1 MLMGKNGLFTSS
13 IALIKSRKEV
23 VFAITWTTSFATII
37 AGKGFPLITKSFLS
51 IMALMMM
58 SLSVY
63 IYNDLVD
70 REMDA
75 YSNQEKK
82 KRRPIANG
90 KVSQN
95 IASKFIIVTG
105 LLGLG
110 LCYMINTTVFVIG
123 ATYSIIMYLYSYP
136 LIRFKTVYILKNVVT
151 SIVLPMAFLIG
162 GAAIQN
168 TVSTTM
174 LFLFLTFYVFMFS
187 ILPAGA
193 DCLDLVEDK
202 AFNVKTIGGTLS
214 WRQNVYLF
222 NFGILI
228 IIAGAAISYIF
239 FNMSYYTPI
248 LMTAFGLP
256 VMKYTLGL
264 AKENGETAAYKLRPV
279 GYGFLML
286 TPLIITLGAVF

>member
-1 MLMGKNGLFTSS
+1 
-13 IALIKSRKEV
+13 
-23 VFAITWTTSFATII
+23 
-37 AGKGFPLITKSFLS
+37 
-51 IMALMMM
+51 
-58 SLSVY
+58 
-63 IYNDLVD
+63 
-70 REMDA
+70 MDG
-75 YSNQEKK
+75 YSDQEKK
-82 KRRPIANG
+82 KGRPIANG
-90 KVSQN
+90 KVSTN
-95 IASKFIIVTG
+95 IAMKFIIATG

-110 LCYMINTTVFVIG
+110 LCYMINTTVFIIG
-123 ATYSIIMYLYSYP
+123 GLYSIILYLYSYP

-151 SIVLPMAFLIG
+151 SLVLPIAFLIG

-168 TVSTTM
+168 TISTTM

-193 DCLDLVEDK
+193 DCLDLAEDK

-222 NFGILI
+222 NFGILV
-228 IIAGAAISYIF
+228 IIAGAVLSYSF
-239 FNMSYYTPI
+239 FNLSYYTPI
-248 LMTAFGLP
+248 LMTVFGLP

-264 AKENGETAAYKLRPV
+264 VKENGETAAYKLRPV

>member
-1 MLMGKNGLFTSS
+1 MLMEKNGLFTSS

-23 VFAITWTTSFATII
+23 VFGVTWTTALATII

-75 YSNQEKK
+75 YSDQEKK
-82 KRRPIANG
+82 KGRPIANG
-90 KVSQN
+90 KVSKN

-264 AKENGETAAYKLRPV
+264 VKENGETAAYKLRPV

>member
-1 MLMGKNGLFTSS
+1 MEKNGLFASS

-23 VFAITWTTSFATII
+23 VFGVTWTTALATII
-37 AGKGFPLITKSFLS
+37 AGKGIPPMTKSFLS

-63 IYNDLVD
+63 VYNDLVD

-75 YSNQEKK
+75 YSDQEKK
-82 KRRPIANG
+82 KGRPIANG
-90 KVSQN
+90 KVSTN
-95 IASKFIIVTG
+95 IAMKFIIATG

-123 ATYSIIMYLYSYP
+123 VLYSIILYLYSYP

-151 SIVLPMAFLIG
+151 SLVLPIAFLIG

-168 TVSTTM
+168 TISTTM

-193 DCLDLVEDK
+193 DCLDLAEDK

-228 IIAGAAISYIF
+228 IIAGAVLSYTF
-239 FNMSYYTPI
+239 FNLSYYTPI
-248 LMTAFGLP
+248 LMTVFGLP

-264 AKENGETAAYKLRPV
+264 VKENGETAAYKLRPV

-286 TPLIITLGAVF
+286 TPLIMTLGAVF

>member
-1 MLMGKNGLFTSS
+1 MEKNGLFASS

-23 VFAITWTTSFATII
+23 VFGVTWTTALATII
-37 AGKGFPLITKSFLS
+37 AGKGIPPMTKSFLS
-51 IMALMMM
+51 IMALMMI

-63 IYNDLVD
+63 VYNDLVD
-70 REMDA
+70 REMDS
-75 YSNQEKK
+75 YSDQEKK
-82 KRRPIANG
+82 KARPIANG
-90 KVSQN
+90 KVSTN
-95 IASKFIIVTG
+95 IAMKFIIATG

-110 LCYMINTTVFVIG
+110 LCYMINTTVFIIG
-123 ATYSIIMYLYSYP
+123 ALYSIILYLYSYP

-151 SIVLPMAFLIG
+151 SLVLPIAFLIG
-162 GAAIQN
+162 GAAIQS
-168 TVSTTM
+168 TISTTM
-174 LFLFLTFYVFMFS
+174 LFLFLTFYVFMFA

-222 NFGILI
+222 NFGILV
-228 IIAGAAISYIF
+228 IIAGAVLSYSF
-239 FNMSYYTPI
+239 FNLSYYTPI
-248 LMTAFGLP
+248 LMTVFGLP

>member
-1 MLMGKNGLFTSS
+1 MLMEKNGLFTSS

-23 VFAITWTTSFATII
+23 VFGVTWTTALATII
-37 AGKGFPLITKSFLS
+37 AGKGFPPITKSFLS

-264 AKENGETAAYKLRPV
+264 VKENGETAAYKLRPV

>member
-1 MLMGKNGLFTSS
+1 MEKNGLFASS

-23 VFAITWTTSFATII
+23 VFGVTWTTALATII
-37 AGKGFPLITKSFLS
+37 AGKGIPPMTKSFLS

-63 IYNDLVD
+63 VYNDLVD

-75 YSNQEKK
+75 YSDQEKK
-82 KRRPIANG
+82 KGRPIANG
-90 KVSQN
+90 KVSTN
-95 IASKFIIVTG
+95 IAMKFIITTG

-123 ATYSIIMYLYSYP
+123 VLYSIILYLYSYP

-151 SIVLPMAFLIG
+151 SLVLPIAFLIG

-168 TVSTTM
+168 TISTTM

-193 DCLDLVEDK
+193 DCLDLAEDK

-222 NFGILI
+222 NFGILV
-228 IIAGAAISYIF
+228 IIAGALLSYSF
-239 FNMSYYTPI
+239 FNLSYYTPI
-248 LMTAFGLP
+248 LMTVFGLP

-264 AKENGETAAYKLRPV
+264 VKENGETAAYKLRPV

>member
-1 MLMGKNGLFTSS
+1 MEKNGLFASS

-23 VFAITWTTSFATII
+23 VFGVTWTTALATII
-37 AGKGFPLITKSFLS
+37 AGKGIPPMTKSFLS
-51 IMALMMM
+51 IMALMML

-63 IYNDLVD
+63 VYNDLVD

-75 YSNQEKK
+75 YSDQEKK
-82 KRRPIANG
+82 KGRPIANG
-90 KVSQN
+90 KVSKN
-95 IASKFIIVTG
+95 IAMKFIIATG

-110 LCYMINTTVFVIG
+110 VCYMINTTVFIIG
-123 ATYSIIMYLYSYP
+123 VLYSIILYLYSYP
-136 LIRFKTVYILKNVVT
+136 LIRFKTVYILKNAVT
-151 SIVLPMAFLIG
+151 SLVLPIAFLIG

-168 TVSTTM
+168 TISTTM
-174 LFLFLTFYVFMFS
+174 LFLFLTFYMFMFA

-193 DCLDLVEDK
+193 DCLDLAEDK

-222 NFGILI
+222 NFGILVI
-228 IIAGAAISYIF
+228 ITGAVLSYSF
-239 FNMSYYTPI
+239 FNLSYYTPI
-248 LMTAFGLP
+248 LMTVFGLP

-264 AKENGETAAYKLRPV
+264 IKENGETAAYKLRPV